1 MRDDEARY
9 EAVTSRD
16 ARFDGEFFFAVVTT
30 GIYCR
35 PSCPAVTPKRVNVRF
50 FPSAAAAQ
58 AAGFRACRR
67 CRPDAVPGS
76 AEWNV
81 RADLVG
87 RAVRLIG
94 DGVVDREGVG
104 GLARRLGY
112 SPRQVQRQLTAEL
125 GAGPVALARARRAH
139 TARVLLQTTAL
150 PVTELAFAAGFASIR
165 QFNDTIREI
174 YAGTPSE
181 LRAAAGNGGAAARRT
196 PAAAP
201 GAGARRPGDG
211 FADRSAD
218 RSAPVGIPLRLAH
231 RGPYAAAEIFD
242 FLQLRAV
249 PGVEEI
255 RGTRGERTY
264 RRTLRLT
271 HGSGIAEVDEP
282 AGPRRRRRPPAGLV
296 CPAARGTD
304 GGWLECRLRLTDLR
318 DLSTAVQRLRRLFD
332 LDADPYAV
340 AERLGADPLLGPL
353 VAERPGLRSPGAAD
367 PEELAVRTVLGGPP
381 EHAAA
386 LVRRYG
392 KPLDAADGGL
402 THLFPAPGN
411 LTGAEVEEPVR
422 ALCTALADGTLTLD
436 AGADRGAAERAL
448 AALPGVGPR
457 AAAYLRMRAL
467 GDPDVGTTPGWG
479 QERGAVAGP
488 AAWRPWGA
496 YALHHLWRAG
506 LLPAGEMPEP
516 DETPGSDEKPRSDEE
531 PGAGE
536 PSGAGEMPGVGESSR
551 AGEMPGVGESSGAG
565 EMPGAGES
573 SGAAAKPPIYAT
585 AGGAG

>member
-1 MRDDEARY
+1 MDDEARY
-9 EAVTSRD
+9 EAVSSRD
-16 ARFDGEFFFAVVTT
+16 GRFDGEFFFAVVTT

-58 AAGFRACRR
+58 SAGFRACRR

-87 RAVRLIG
+87 RAMRFIG

-125 GAGPVALARARRAH
+125 GAGPVALARARRAY
-139 TARVLLQTTAL
+139 TARVLLQTTKL

-165 QFNDTIREI
+165 QFNDTMREI

-181 LRAAAGNGGAAARRT
+181 LRAAVGRGRGGGGR
-196 PAAAP
+196 
-201 GAGARRPGDG
+201 GAGARADAGAGEEPGS
-211 FADRSAD
+211 SA
-218 RSAPVGIPLRLAH
+218 ALGGIPLRLAH
-231 RGPYAAAEIFD
+231 RGPYAAAEVFD

-255 RGTRGERTY
+255 RGERGARTY
-264 RRTLRLT
+264 RRTLRLD

-282 AGPRRRRRPPAGLV
+282 AGPPGRRRPPAGLV

-304 GGWLECRLRLTDLR
+304 GGWLECRLRLSDLR
-318 DLSTAVQRLRRLFD
+318 DLPTAVQRMRRLFD

-340 AERLGADPLLGPL
+340 AERLGTHPLLGPL
-353 VAERPGLRSPGAAD
+353 VAARPGLRAPGAAD
-367 PEELAVRTVLGGPP
+367 PEELAVRIVLGGPP
-381 EHAAA
+381 TRAAA
-386 LVRRYG
+386 LVRAYG

-402 THLFPAPGN
+402 THLFPAP
-411 LTGAEVEEPVR
+411 AELMGGEVAEPVR
-422 ALCTALADGTLTLD
+422 TLCAALADGAVVLD
-436 AGADRGAAERAL
+436 AGADREAAERAL

-457 AAAYLRMRAL
+457 AAAYIRMRAL
-467 GDPDVGTTPGWG
+467 GDPDVGTGAA
-479 QERGAVAGP
+479 QERVGVGAS

-496 YALHHLWRAG
+496 YALHHLWSAG
-506 LLPAGEMPEP
+506 LLPVGELPGGGTSGGAELDVVPEP
-516 DETPGSDEKPRSDEE
+516 
-531 PGAGE
+531 AGY
-536 PSGAGEMPGVGESSR
+536 AAAVR
-551 AGEMPGVGESSGAG
+551 AG
-565 EMPGAGES
+565 
-573 SGAAAKPPIYAT
+573 
-585 AGGAG
+585 